1 MSKMAIQ
8 VEELRSTDAR
18 AAIADLASVLSDC
31 VAGGASVGFMDGF
44 GVADAAQYF
53 RNIFEGDVANG
64 KARLFAAR
72 EGRKI
77 VGTVQLVLDMM
88 PNQPHR
94 AEVRKLLVHRAARGK
109 GVAETLMKT
118 IEKEARLA
126 GCRLLILDTVPGTPA
141 DRLYTRLGWQRV
153 GLIPD
158 YALWPNGEFCDT
170 CLFYKRIAP

>member
-1 MSKMAIQ
+1 MTFA

-18 AAIADLASVLSDC
+18 AAIADLAAVLADC

-44 GVADAAQYF
+44 GVAEAALYF
-53 RNIFEGDVANG
+53 RKIFDGDIAQR
-64 KARLFAAR
+64 KARLFAVR

-94 AEVRKLLVHRAARGK
+94 AEVRKLLVHRSARGK
-109 GVAETLMKT
+109 GVAETLMKHV
-118 IEKEARLA
+118 EKEARLE
-126 GCRLLILDTVPGTPA
+126 GRRILVLDTVPGTPA

-153 GLIPD
+153 GVIPD
-158 YALWPNGEFCDT
+158 YALWPNGEYCDT
-170 CLFYKRIAP
+170 AVFYKRIAP

>member
-1 MSKMAIQ
+1 MTVA

-18 AAIADLASVLSDC
+18 AAIADLASVLADC

-44 GVADAAQYF
+44 GVADAALYF
-53 RNIFEGDVANG
+53 RKIFDGDIAKGVA
-64 KARLFAAR
+64 KLFAAR
-72 EGRKI
+72 DGKKI

-94 AEVRKLLVHRAARGK
+94 AEVRKLLVHRSARNK
-109 GVAETLMKT
+109 GVAEALMKT

-126 GCRLLILDTVPGTPA
+126 GRRLLVLDTVPGTPA

-153 GLIPD
+153 GIIPD

-170 CLFYKRIAP
+170 AVFYKRIAP